1 MTTNGGKSWALTT
14 QRNLE
19 INSIAVHPEEP
30 NRVFIGTNNYGVMV
44 STDGGKNFVPTNDN
58 FTSRFTYSVTP
69 DISQPNRLYATTI
82 NTASSGGFFF
92 TSTDG
97 GKSWTQAKGLDINRV
112 SPFAVLQDR
121 VDPNRILLGTNVGVF
136 RSLDRGASWTI
147 IAPPKPKPVK
157 KPVAKGKKVAAK
169 PKPKPK
175 TAEELAAEA
184 LLPKFVPAL
193 TEKVKVLAFTE
204 DDKNGIIAG
213 TDNGLYRTY
222 DIDKGW
228 EKLPFGEGINENV
241 FVIHSSPLVPGTIWV
256 GTATSGVIVSK
267 DDGKTWTKVD
277 GLPPGIPV
285 SSIASDPTRP
295 NYIYAGTTQ
304 SIYLS
309 RDGGRTWIRTRGT
322 LPLGNYTSIL
332 INPQNPDELFAA
344 SALES
349 DGGVFF
355 STDAGVK
362 WKRVDSKDMKVP
374 SRRVWTMAFDP
385 NDPNTIFAGSHS
397 SGVYRIHR
405 RQDTAASE
413 AQKAK
418 PTSPD
423 GN

>member
-1 MTTNGGKSWALTT
+1 
-14 QRNLE
+14 
-19 INSIAVHPEEP
+19 
-30 NRVFIGTNNYGVMV
+30 
-44 STDGGKNFVPTNDN
+44 
-58 FTSRFTYSVTP
+58 
-69 DISQPNRLYATTI
+69 
-82 NTASSGGFFF
+82 
-92 TSTDG
+92 
-97 GKSWTQAKGLDINRV
+97 
-112 SPFAVLQDR
+112 
-121 VDPNRILLGTNVGVF
+121 
-136 RSLDRGASWTI
+136 
-147 IAPPKPKPVK
+147 
-157 KPVAKGKKVAAK
+157 
-169 PKPKPK
+169 
-175 TAEELAAEA
+175 
-184 LLPKFVPAL
+184 
-193 TEKVKVLAFTE
+193 
-204 DDKNGIIAG
+204 
-213 TDNGLYRTY
+213 
-222 DIDKGW
+222 
-228 EKLPFGEGINENV
+228 
-241 FVIHSSPLVPGTIWV
+241 
-256 GTATSGVIVSK
+256 VSK